1 MIFAEAASNAALWP
15 LAVYLGLVL
24 LTVGAMIGLSYVL
37 GERHHDRAT
46 GEPYESGNVPTGSAR
61 LRFPVKYYLVAVFF
75 VIFDLEAAFLFA
87 WAVSIRETGWLGYC
101 EALVFIGVLLV
112 GLVYL
117 WRQGALDWTPTRD
130 RPRPASRDRAA
141 DRSQPLA
148 PPRPPAPSKAIE
160 GGDGHDAAANHTT
173 ANHAS
178 APLTSTPPQSV
189 ALFGD
194 RLRLPT
200 QRWPGD

>member
-1 MIFAEAASNAALWP
+1 MIFAEAASNAPLWP
-15 LAVYLGLVL
+15 LALYLGLVL

-46 GEPYESGNVPTGSAR
+46 GEPYESGNVPTGSSR

-87 WAVSIRETGWLGYC
+87 WAVSIRDTGWLGYC

-117 WRQGALDWTPTRD
+117 WRQGALDWTPSRD
-130 RPRPASRDRAA
+130 RSRPASRDRSAH
-141 DRSQPLA
+141 RSQTLP
-148 PPRPPAPSKAIE
+148 PPRAPAPSKSVE
-160 GGDGHDAAANHTT
+160 GDDGHDAAAHHTT
-173 ANHAS
+173 RA
-178 APLTSTPPQSV
+178 PQSV

-200 QRWPGD
+200 QRWPGN